1 MLRSLAMF
9 PRSRRSWLLGV
20 ALFAVGCLS
29 PTLPLPPPSEPS
41 ITATT
46 TEGLVRFQGAV
57 LPQSEVFALDHNSNL
72 IAGQHT
78 ESGVYD
84 FTMAALPGDN
94 MSFWYVHETVESTSN
109 DFVLKLPAAS
119 SP

>member
-1 MLRSLAMF
+1 MF
-9 PRSRRSWLLGV
+9 PRFRRSWLLGA
-20 ALFAVGCLS
+20 ALLAAGCLS

-41 ITATT
+41 VTASS

-57 LPQSEVFALDHNSNL
+57 LPQSEVYALDHNSNL

-78 ESGVYD
+78 DSGEYD

-94 MSFWYVHETVESTSN
+94 MSFWYVHEAMESSST
-109 DFVLKLPAAS
+109 DFVLKLPEATA
-119 SP
+119 P

>member
-9 PRSRRSWLLGV
+9 PRSRRGWLFGM
-20 ALFAVGCLS
+20 ALLAAGCLS
-29 PTLPLPPPSEPS
+29 PTLPLPPPSDPAIS
-41 ITATT
+41 AST
-46 TEGLVRFQGAV
+46 TEGLVRFQGTV
-57 LPQSEVFALDHNSNL
+57 LPQSEVFALDHNTNL

-78 ESGVYD
+78 DTGAYD
-84 FTMAALPGDN
+84 FTMAALPGDS
-94 MSFWYVHETVESTSN
+94 MSFWYVHDTVESSSN